1 MRRPF
6 KRWERE
12 WVERDRALRK
22 NVLYRS
28 LLTACGTT
36 YCFRDYLFLA
46 GQSQKISCR
55 IDLLSSGTLIFPL
68 SKTKF
73 ISCCVCPVYPYCPGF
88 CALEYPDSSC
98 SCPILFLG
106 DYSFLSI
113 LSWFLP
119 CVILTVFVPAL
130 SNSYC
135 PIFYPNS
142 DYPSYVPC
150 PFLSIMSWILSC
162 LIQTTAFPNVTYSD
176 YPASCPVFSILS
188 WLLPGHIH
196 SSLIP
201 SLSYPCWFLPILFR
215 LRRFLPCL
223 FHTTRSYPFL
233 PDSYP
238 VLSLLSWFLLFFL
251 IYAVLI
257 PTYSI
262 QLRRFLPCLFHTTR
276 SYPFLPYS
284 YPVLSL
290 LSWFLL
296 FFLIYAVLIPTY
308 SIQTTPVLPCLI
320 ETFPVPTKS
329 YSDCLGSWSQSHSG
343 SPAPNLS
350 YSDYLSSHE
359 VTTKSRAKRRKE
371 ELT

>member
-201 SLSYPCWFLPILFR
+201 SLSYPCCPGSCCSFWSMLFWFLPILFR

-262 QLRRFLPCLFHTTR
+262 QTAPLPALSFPYYSVISIPSWFLPCLILAVLV
-276 SYPFLPYS
+276 PV
-284 YPVLSL
+284 VLSDL
-290 LSWFLL
+290 CCSDSYL
-296 FFLIYAVLIPTY
+296 F
-308 SIQTTPVLPCLI
+308 
-320 ETFPVPTKS
+320 
-329 YSDCLGSWSQSHSG
+329 
-343 SPAPNLS
+343 
-350 YSDYLSSHE
+350 YSDYPGSTLSYWNFPGSYQVVFRLPRFLIPVAFGLSS
-359 VTTKSRAKRRKE
+359 S
-371 ELT
+371 

>member
-98 SCPILFLG
+98 SCPILFLC
-106 DYSFLSI
+106 DYPFLSI

-201 SLSYPCWFLPILFR
+201 SLSYPCCPGSCCSFWSMLFWFLPILFR
-215 LRRFLPCL
+215 LPRFYLVLLKLSRFLPSRIQTASVPDPSRIRAL
-223 FHTTRSYPFL
+223 QLLTFLIQTTFL
-233 PDSYP
+233 LTRWQPKAGRKDERKNWLKCEAQNDRKNRQMDAQNKWKKTTGTEERKKPTDGKKNEWKRKRFSLT
-238 VLSLLSWFLLFFL
+238 VLSLSFH
-251 IYAVLI
+251 
-257 PTYSI
+257 
-262 QLRRFLPCLFHTTR
+262 FLPFTQFLHTDFC
-276 SYPFLPYS
+276 YFMY
-284 YPVLSL
+284 V
-290 LSWFLL
+290 
-296 FFLIYAVLIPTY
+296 
-308 SIQTTPVLPCLI
+308 
-320 ETFPVPTKS
+320 
-329 YSDCLGSWSQSHSG
+329 
-343 SPAPNLS
+343 
-350 YSDYLSSHE
+350 
-359 VTTKSRAKRRKE
+359 
-371 ELT
+371 